1 MKTILCAPD
10 LSLLK
15 LTNEILKMTNLLC
28 FFFYS
33 IENTYFKGIIVL
45 GELNLLD
52 GQISK
57 PKIEAKTQ
65 LNLANQILA
74 KISYFLRY
82 S

>member
-28 FFFYS
+28 FFFHS